1 MDDTSQRKDRV
12 AILISYIAI
21 LRIRKIMRD
30 REVLHNDKG
39 VNSQLDNSPQHVW
52 TKQQIIRIHSYKTC

>member
-21 LRIRKIMRD
+21 LRIRKNMRD
-30 REVLHNDKG
+30 REVSHNDKG

-52 TKQQIIRIHSYKTC
+52 T